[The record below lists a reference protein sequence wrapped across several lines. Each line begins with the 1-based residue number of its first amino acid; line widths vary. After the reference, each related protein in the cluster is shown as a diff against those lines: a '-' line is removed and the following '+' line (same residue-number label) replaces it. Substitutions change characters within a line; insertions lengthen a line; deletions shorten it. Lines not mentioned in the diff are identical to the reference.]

1 VPRQR
6 MFTRLIPII
15 VLLVAACS
23 QSDSTQQD
31 VRSLSSS
38 AATVETTLSAYL
50 ERSIPQKFTQ
60 RALQEGKNEQ
70 EKLLSDLEGST
81 QQGSG
86 TAARDIARSLIET
99 TTRAQT
105 AVAGSDRKGARQALE
120 ELKDPAQALRAL
132 ASPAAGQ

>member
-1 VPRQR
+1 
-6 MFTRLIPII
+6 MLTRLIPII
-15 VLLVAACS
+15 VLLLAACS

-50 ERSIPQKFTQ
+50 ERSVPQKFTK
-60 RALQEGKNEQ
+60 RALQESKDEQ

-86 TAARDIARSLIET
+86 IAARDIAH
-99 TTRAQT
+99 
-105 AVAGSDRKGARQALE
+105 
-120 ELKDPAQALRAL
+120 P
-132 ASPAAGQ
+132 

>member
-1 VPRQR
+1 

-15 VLLVAACS
+15 VLLLAACS

-81 QQGSG
+81 PQGSG
-86 TAARDIARSLIET
+86 IAARDIAH
-99 TTRAQT
+99 
-105 AVAGSDRKGARQALE
+105 
-120 ELKDPAQALRAL
+120 P
-132 ASPAAGQ
+132 